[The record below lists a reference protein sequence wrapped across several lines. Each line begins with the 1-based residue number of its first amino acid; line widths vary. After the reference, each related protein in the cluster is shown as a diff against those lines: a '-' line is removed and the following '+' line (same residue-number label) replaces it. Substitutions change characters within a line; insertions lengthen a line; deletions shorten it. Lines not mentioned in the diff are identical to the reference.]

1 MAEQSLNLEDKLA
14 LCQYPEIEPEFNKA
28 LHEVATFIMRY
39 VPDVLA
45 ILACGSILR
54 GDGGPSSDLDM
65 YVLRQI
71 PQRQRLQKW
80 FNGVPCEIFI
90 NPVHQVHKY
99 FEHEKRD
106 WRVVTAHMVATGFV
120 ILQLDESLDHLRSTA
135 QEIIKTQPVAT
146 EMELTTA
153 RYMAACRF
161 EDAIDIAETRPEA
174 SLMIMNMAVY
184 AMLHYAFKKAGR
196 YFPRDKDM
204 LIALQA
210 LDTELAV
217 LTAQYYASDAG
228 FAARVAIARDIANR
242 TIETYGFFAWESKL
256 ENV

>member
-1 MAEQSLNLEDKLA
+1 MVEHSLDLDDKLA
-14 LCQYPEIEPEFNKA
+14 RCQYPEIEPQFSKA
-28 LHEVATFIMRY
+28 LHEVTAFITRH

-65 YVLRQI
+65 YVLRQN

-90 NPVHQVHKY
+90 NPVHQVYQY
-99 FEHEKRD
+99 FEREKRD

-120 ILQLDESLDHLRSTA
+120 ILQLDASLDSLRSKA
-135 QEIIKTQPVAT
+135 QEIIDTRPVAT

-161 EDAIDIAETRPEA
+161 EDATDIAATRPEA
-174 SLMIMNMAVY
+174 ALMIMNMAVY
-184 AMLHYAFKKAGR
+184 EMLHYAFRKAGC

-210 LDTELAV
+210 LDKELAV

-228 FAARVAIARDIANR
+228 FAARVAIASDIANR
-242 TIETYGFFAWESKL
+242 TIETQGFFTWESRL
-256 ENV
+256 EDV